1 MKTILSFI
9 ATLLVLFVN
18 SQQTATTD
26 SGKKVILYDNGKW
39 EYVKSDTSIIDT
51 KIKGFAKPRT
61 ATSLAKSEKNNFGI
75 WYDPKKW
82 KMDNEKETTEFF
94 FSLAKGDGYA
104 MAITERIQIG
114 MENFKEIALGNAR
127 KAAPDIEVEKE
138 EERMV
143 NGILIKYIQMS
154 GTVKGIK
161 FTYAGYYCSNESGS
175 IQFLS
180 FTGKSLFKDYQND
193 FEDLLNG
200 LVTLQK

>member
-1 MKTILSFI
+1 MSDIENSFSE
-9 ATLLVLFVN
+9 L
-18 SQQTATTD
+18 
-26 SGKKVILYDNGKW
+26 KVTFS
-39 EYVKSDTSIIDT
+39 EID
-51 KIKGFAKPRT
+51 F
-61 ATSLAKSEKNNFGI
+61 SFSEKGNSFSNIGI
-75 WYDPKKW
+75 
-82 KMDNEKETTEFF
+82 T
-94 FSLAKGDGYA
+94 FS
-104 MAITERIQIG
+104 
-114 MENFKEIALGNAR
+114 
-127 KAAPDIEVEKE
+127 DIEVEKE